1 VAADPELR
9 AELLREQ
16 GICLERLATL
26 PSGDDQRV
34 RTYTLDRVRDHYRQ
48 LLDDLPRD
56 PRIAETHGL
65 AARVEKHA
73 WVALWRNDATP
84 PEQRRQRAIE
94 EKALLQLAIDGYLRG
109 FAADPG
115 NHYDGINALTLLHLQ
130 VHLGLRAGDD
140 PQLAMLAGAV
150 RFAAGAGCQRREEDP
165 FFAFATLADLEVLTG
180 SAESATEAYRAAC
193 ARHDSNRFA
202 LRSCRDQLQLLA
214 DLGFRPEVVNPA
226 SATLQQVLLRL
237 ESGREGN
244 ADAWDPDQVLLFSGH
259 RMDEPG
265 REPPRFPPA
274 HEADAARRIAAALD
288 RLKVGEKTI
297 AFSQAAAGGDLLF
310 LEAALERGATCHVLL
325 PFDEPTFLERSVLP
339 RQNGERWRDRYYALK
354 DRHGRREKGSSRRR
368 PRLQLREMPEA
379 LGPTPELGVSPFE
392 RCNLWELYSALACG
406 IAKLRFITLWD
417 GSSGGDGP
425 GGTAHL
431 LRQVKRRTG
440 RVEWIDTRTLKAD
453 GAVDGALNPL
463 PGG

>member
-1 VAADPELR
+1 
-9 AELLREQ
+9 
-16 GICLERLATL
+16 
-26 PSGDDQRV
+26 
-34 RTYTLDRVRDHYRQ
+34 
-48 LLDDLPRD
+48 
-56 PRIAETHGL
+56 
-65 AARVEKHA
+65 
-73 WVALWRNDATP
+73 
-84 PEQRRQRAIE
+84 
-94 EKALLQLAIDGYLRG
+94 
-109 FAADPG
+109 
-115 NHYDGINALTLLHLQ
+115 
-130 VHLGLRAGDD
+130 
-140 PQLAMLAGAV
+140 
-150 RFAAGAGCQRREEDP
+150 
-165 FFAFATLADLEVLTG
+165 
-180 SAESATEAYRAAC
+180 
-193 ARHDSNRFA
+193 
-202 LRSCRDQLQLLA
+202 
-214 DLGFRPEVVNPA
+214 
-226 SATLQQVLLRL
+226 
-237 ESGREGN
+237 
-244 ADAWDPDQVLLFSGH
+244 
-259 RMDEPG
+259 MDEPG